1 MKFQCGLCG
10 ETYEIGRRHFP
21 VISQPIC
28 MCNDC
33 VEVIVESY
41 QQSQYEESMYRKDML
56 IQIGRQIKELDLE
69 EDSKKIMRK
78 ILNAYSAPDDEDETN
93 YDIRNILD
101 ALIFG
106 GRTVKA
112 RKLAESRLND
122 SFVDVKLGTQLKR
135 IILDYCNV
143 DCVNPWTDLVDMLAG
158 YENINVVVVDNAI
171 NECALTHSC
180 EEEQAID
187 KEAMTKSI
195 YPLICKVKE
204 FIKGQ
209 DEGVTQIGRLIYR
222 HVMRCMYN
230 YANPNNPISM
240 KENFIVVGPTGV
252 GKTATIEEF
261 CHLLKI
267 PCVCVDMTSLT
278 KAGYVGDN
286 ISEYF
291 NRLITLA
298 NNDIRLA
305 ERGIVI
311 LDEGDKNMKNSQ
323 ERSEDPGGQS
333 MMYEMLKKMEGSE
346 ISLGQGKFFNTKEV
360 LFICMGTFVAAYEHR
375 EKRVRGKRMGF
386 VSNIESE
393 DATLGRFI
401 SDDFEKAGAPREWIG
416 RFPCIVEFKS
426 LAEQDMIDILHNS
439 SKSPFMQNKK
449 LMDFA
454 YGIELTITPE
464 GEFRVVKNALK
475 YNIGARGLN
484 RSISELLE
492 SVEAKLL
499 TEHGSCKKVIIGET
513 VTYE

>member
-1 MKFQCGLCG
+1 MKFQCDLCG
-10 ETYEIGRRHFP
+10 ETYEIGRSHFP
-21 VISQPIC
+21 VISQPIW

-33 VEVIVESY
+33 VEAIVESY
-41 QQSQYEESMYRKDML
+41 QQSQYEEAMYRKDMG
-56 IQIGRQIKELDLE
+56 IRIGRQIKELELG
-69 EDSKKIMRK
+69 EDSKEIMRK
-78 ILNAYSAPDDEDETN
+78 ILSAYSSPDDDDETN

-106 GRTVKA
+106 GRTAKA
-112 RKLAESRLND
+112 KEMAESRLSD
-122 SFVDVKLGTQLKR
+122 SFVDTKLGERLKR
-135 IILDYCNV
+135 IITDYCDV

-158 YENINVVVVDNAI
+158 YENISAI
-171 NECALTHSC
+171 IVENDIDEVHSCC
-180 EEEQAID
+180 EEEREVD
-187 KEAMTKSI
+187 KESMTQNM

-230 YANPNNPISM
+230 SANPDNPISM

-261 CHLLKI
+261 CRLLKI

-291 NRLITLA
+291 SRLIDLA
-298 NNDIRLA
+298 NNDIKLA
-305 ERGIVI
+305 EHGIVI
-311 LDEGDKNMKNSQ
+311 LDEGDKNMRNSQ

-346 ISLGQGKFFNTKEV
+346 ISLGHGKFFNTKEV

-386 VSNIESE
+386 VSNAEND

-416 RFPCIVEFKS
+416 RFPCIVEFKALS
-426 LAEQDMIDILHNS
+426 EQDMIDILHNS
-439 SKSPFMQNKK
+439 SKSPFIQNKK

-454 YGIELTITPE
+454 YGVELTITPE
-464 GEFRVVKNALK
+464 GEFMVVKNALK

-484 RSISELLE
+484 RAISELLE

-499 TEHGSCKKVIIGET
+499 VEHGSCKKVTIGEA